1 MCISW
6 SKPLV
11 LAFRLSQSHSVG
23 KFSGLTCI
31 QDNEA
36 IEKVQK
42 RSTKLIISVKHLP
55 YIERLKQLKLPMLK
69 SRCLRGDMIEV
80 FKIVKNY
87 YDLEAA
93 VKLNFNT
100 FSTTR
105 AVSYTH
111 LTLPTIYSV

>member
-1 MCISW
+1 
-6 SKPLV
+6 
-11 LAFRLSQSHSVG
+11 
-23 KFSGLTCI
+23 
-31 QDNEA
+31 
-36 IEKVQK
+36 
-42 RSTKLIISVKHLP
+42 
-55 YIERLKQLKLPMLK
+55 MLK

-105 AVSYTH
+105 GNNYILQKFTCH
-111 LTLPTIYSV
+111 YNLRQYSFCSQIVNHRIVYQMT